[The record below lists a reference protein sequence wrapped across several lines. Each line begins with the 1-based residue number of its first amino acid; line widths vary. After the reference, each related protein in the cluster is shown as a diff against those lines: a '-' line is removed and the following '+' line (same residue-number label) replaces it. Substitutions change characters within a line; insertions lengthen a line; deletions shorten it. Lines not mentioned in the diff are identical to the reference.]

1 MKMKRILAIIAVVAF
16 SFALPS
22 CKGKSDA
29 DLKTAAEAAISA
41 NPDLTGAT
49 VEVKDGVATISGE
62 LKDPAAQAAAE
73 SAVKG
78 VEGIKSVQNQTS
90 VTPPPPPAPVVI
102 TADDSLKTAVTD
114 AIKDHPT
121 VQASVTDGV
130 VTLTGEIAK
139 NDLKTLMQKVQ
150 STKPKKVESKSLTVK

>member
-1 MKMKRILAIIAVVAF
+1 MKRILAIIAIVAF

-29 DLKTAAEAAISA
+29 DLKTAAEAALSA

-90 VTPPPPPAPVVI
+90 VAPPPPPVAPVVI

-139 NDLKTLMQKVQ
+139 SDLKTLMQKVQ